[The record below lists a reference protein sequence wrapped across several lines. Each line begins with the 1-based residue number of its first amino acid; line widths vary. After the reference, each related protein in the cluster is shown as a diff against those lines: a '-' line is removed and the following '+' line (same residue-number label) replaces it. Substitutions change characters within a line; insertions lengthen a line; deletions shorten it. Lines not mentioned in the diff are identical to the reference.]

1 MTQTVLQK
9 IKGQFASLLIEVRSA
24 MEAHQVKMVD
34 VHQFLVTFF
43 QDDSHIPEVS
53 NLAKLFNIITEA
65 KLWRYDHYGP
75 LKELAKRFLPDSD
88 PVCTHVDEYKSRL
101 SGFYTTTRI
110 IEFINLS
117 ELEETEENSHQ
128 LQSTFNPEN
137 YKKYY
142 HKLTITLKLDR
153 KIKLSNMTLDYVNT
167 LWNALVEEFNLPP
180 LTVVIEK
187 IVKGSLKI
195 TWLILP
201 HIARKI
207 ATTGRS
213 LRAIKFYQCYS
224 IVQVAIDDNIST
236 TILYDEQWFVS
247 IRVIVET
254 IMY

>member
-1 MTQTVLQK
+1 MTQTILQK
-9 IKGQFASLLIEVRSA
+9 IKSQFASLLIEVRSA
-24 MEAHQVKMVD
+24 MEAHQVKMED

-43 QDDSHIPEVS
+43 QGHIATFQK
-53 NLAKLFNIITEA
+53 LLKLFNIITEA

-88 PVCTHVDEYKSRL
+88 LAYTHVVEYKSQL
-101 SGFYTTTRI
+101 SAFYTTTKI

-117 ELEETEENSHQ
+117 ELEETAGDDPQ
-128 LQSTFNPEN
+128 QSIFVPEN
-137 YKKYY
+137 YKEYY

-153 KIKLSNMTLDYVNT
+153 SVKLSDMTLEYVNT

-180 LTVVIEK
+180 LTAVIEK

-195 TWLILP
+195 TWLILT

-207 ATTGRS
+207 ATAGRS
-213 LRAIKFYQCYS
+213 LRAIKFYQHHN
-224 IVQVAIDDNIST
+224 IVQVAIDDNDGT

-247 IRVIVET
+247 VHK
-254 IMY
+254 